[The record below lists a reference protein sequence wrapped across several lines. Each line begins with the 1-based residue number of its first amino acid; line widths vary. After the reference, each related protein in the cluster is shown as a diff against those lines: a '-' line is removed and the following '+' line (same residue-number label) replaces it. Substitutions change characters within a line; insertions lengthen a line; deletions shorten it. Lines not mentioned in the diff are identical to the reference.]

1 MSLNNPHQPLL
12 EAQLPYWARQATPSQ
27 WAALKQTQIA
37 PWQGQAWFANAAPD
51 LREAVNASQARLM
64 HAQAALACS
73 LEGLKQITEFAE
85 PLLQG
90 RLAQHGF
97 HASLHNTQLL
107 RVERSW
113 HWSVLHYLYRHR
125 RDNLLQAAL
134 QNFTDDEAFI
144 PESAIALSANILVTP
159 VRVHGSFPLGMQ
171 VPVARVAL
179 ESERYQVERLPLAPA
194 DFATLCRDLDLGS
207 AYQAHLEHHFA
218 RPATRALAIRVQK
231 DRLRLAADLAY
242 LRHLLDGSTRDQV
255 EQLLQGGAVRCWQ
268 LALFGTELHE
278 VMLIDAGSAG
288 LALYLP
294 GHDPALR
301 QCNTLDAVHDTLA
314 TLLLE
319 PEARQAFM
327 AYIRQDQR
335 RHFLDLLQQ
344 NLDATGNTAYDRPW
358 QRAAQADL
366 RPTREAITAEPF
378 AYYQDLHLARLKHE
392 ASLLAVPTAM
402 ADANARAR
410 RLEEWESL
418 GLDALNIAA
427 FFIPGAGPLMLAVT
441 ACQLLGEAF
450 EGYEAWQEGDRHLA
464 LRHLEAV
471 GLNLAVIGGFVAA
484 GKVIPKLFNS
494 PLMESLQ
501 QVRGNDGRYRL
512 WNEDLTPYRSA
523 VALPQAL
530 QPDALGQYLY
540 QGRHFIRMDGHLF
553 EQRFDHELQQWR
565 LIHPEKPD
573 AWQPPL
579 AHNAQ
584 GAWRGQHEQPGQW
597 PFAKLVQRLGEAY
610 ATFTPAQLTQA
621 GRLCG
626 IDAARL
632 RRVHLEGQPTP
643 PLLLDALQRMAAQ
656 AEVEALADQA
666 PPGLFERLYNGSAP
680 TTASTQKLL
689 DAYPRLSPALARRLL
704 APLGEAESLA
714 WQQHGQLP
722 ARVRQALEQV
732 HSELPLVRALEGVL
746 QPARA
751 SSDSERLLF
760 SALDAMPDWPGD
772 LRLELRGASPEGPR
786 LEQVGS
792 DQATSLRRVIKSHEG
807 YEVDLGERPAPALRD
822 PDLCRAVEQALSRSH
837 RDRLGIATAD
847 GRSLR
852 QRVLDWVDT
861 HRQTVAQRLW
871 GHQRVLRKPTGG
883 LRGGRPLAPEPP
895 QPRLAGSLAGAYRRL
910 FPDATD
916 QEFENWL
923 GHDED
928 NPYVDDIRSPT
939 QRLHDLQQRLDTLHR
954 DLQEWARPDPQRP
967 HQRHLAIRP
976 IINAWRRLSTIP
988 LEGGGRLYSLDLSG
1002 LELDNQALGSL
1013 ALPDDFTH
1021 VQHLSLSYNRSLS
1034 QLPAEFYER
1043 FPNLNRLLLANC
1055 RFDTVPRLGSPE
1067 QLAWLDLEGNR
1078 ITWSAQAQ
1086 QLLNRYSGL
1095 VVLDLSDNPLLQA
1108 PDLRGLGYLKT
1119 LFLTDCAL
1127 SELPQGLER
1136 MVEPIILDIGENQLL
1151 RLPDGFNLPRP
1162 VANALRLESEW
1173 LGAPVLEQIESYN
1186 AVHQVDLLVCEGDYL
1201 EFFDQT
1207 GPTER
1212 ALWQR
1217 LPLQYRRDLR
1227 ALLDLEPFL
1236 SRPQYARAEFWRS
1249 LALIDAHPA
1258 LRQQWLTHPP
1268 YDLFNL
1274 PL

>member
-1 MSLNNPHQPLL
+1 MPFENPHQPLL
-12 EAQLPYWARQATPSQ
+12 EAQLPHWARQATPNQ
-27 WAALKQTQIA
+27 WATLKQTQVA
-37 PWQGQAWFANAAPD
+37 PWQGQAWFDNAAPD
-51 LREAVNASQARLM
+51 LRQAVHASQARLT

-73 LEGLKQITEFAE
+73 LKGVKQITEFAE

-97 HASLHNTQLL
+97 HASLCNTQLL

-113 HWSVLHYLYRHR
+113 HWTVLRYLYRHR

-134 QNFTDDEAFI
+134 QNFADDEAFT
-144 PESAIALSANILVTP
+144 PESAIALSANIQVTP
-159 VRVHGSFPLGMQ
+159 VLVHGSFPLGMQ

-179 ESERYQVERLPLAPA
+179 KSERYQVERLPLAPA
-194 DFATLCRDLDLGS
+194 AFATLCRDLDLGN

-242 LRHLLDGSTRDQV
+242 LRHLLDGSARDQV

-268 LALFGTELHE
+268 LALFGTVLHE

-301 QCNTLDAVHDTLA
+301 QCNNLDAVHDTLA

-319 PEARQAFM
+319 PEARQAFT
-327 AYIRQDQR
+327 AYIRQDER
-335 RHFLDLLQQ
+335 THFLDLLQQ

-366 RPTREAITAEPF
+366 RPSREAITAEPF
-378 AYYQDLHLARLKHE
+378 AHYQDLHLARLKHE
-392 ASLLAVPTAM
+392 ASLLAVPTAI

-427 FFIPGAGPLMLAVT
+427 LFIPGAGTLMLAVT

-471 GLNLAVIGGFVAA
+471 GLNLAMIGGFAAA

-494 PLMESLQ
+494 PLMENLQ
-501 QVRGNDGRYRL
+501 QVCGNDGRYRL

-523 VALPQAL
+523 VALPPTL
-530 QPDALGQYLY
+530 QPNALGQYLY

-579 AHNAQ
+579 AHNAE

-610 ATFTPAQLTQA
+610 AAFTPTQLTQA

-643 PLLLDALQRMAAQ
+643 PLLLDTLQRMAAQ

-704 APLGEAESLA
+704 APLGEAESYA

-722 ARVRQALEQV
+722 ARVRQELEQV

-772 LRLELRGASPEGPR
+772 LRLELRSASPEGPR

-792 DQATSLRRVIKSHEG
+792 DQATSLRRVIKSLEG
-807 YEVDLGERPAPALRD
+807 YEVDLGERPVPALRD
-822 PDLCRAVEQALSRSH
+822 PDLCRAIEQALSRSH

-852 QRVLDWVDT
+852 QRVLDWVDK

-871 GHQRVLRKPTGG
+871 GHQTLRRKPMAG
-883 LRGGRPLAPEPP
+883 LRGGRPLAAEPP
-895 QPRLAGSLAGAYRRL
+895 RPRLAGSLAGAYRRL

-939 QRLHDLQQRLDTLHR
+939 QRLHDLQQRLDTLRR

-976 IINAWRRLSTIP
+976 ILNAWRRLSTIA
-988 LEGGGRLYSLDLSG
+988 LEGGGRFHSLDLSG
-1002 LELDNQALGSL
+1002 LELDNQALASL
-1013 ALPDDFTH
+1013 ALPDDFSH

-1034 QLPAEFYER
+1034 QLPAEFCRR

-1055 RFDTVPRLGSPE
+1055 RFDTVPRLSSPE

-1078 ITWSAQAQ
+1078 ITWSPQAQ
-1086 QLLNRYSGL
+1086 QALDRCSGL
-1095 VVLDLSDNPLLQA
+1095 VVLDLSGNPLLQA

-1119 LFLTDCAL
+1119 LFLTNCAL

-1136 MVEPIILDIGENQLL
+1136 VVEPIILDIGENQLL

-1173 LGAPVLEQIESYN
+1173 LGAPVLEQIEAYN
-1186 AVHQVDLLVCEGDYL
+1186 AVYQVDLLVCEGDYL

-1207 GPTER
+1207 GPAEM

-1227 ALLDLEPFL
+1227 ALLDLEPYL
-1236 SRPQYARAEFWRS
+1236 SRPQYARAEFWRR
-1249 LALIDAHPA
+1249 LALIDADPA

>member
-1 MSLNNPHQPLL
+1 MPANNPHQPLL
-12 EAQLPYWARQATPSQ
+12 EAQLPYWARQAAPDQ
-27 WAALKQTQIA
+27 WAALKQTQTA
-37 PWQGQAWFANAAPD
+37 PWQTQDWFANAAPD
-51 LREAVNASQARLM
+51 LRQAVHASQARLI
-64 HAQAALACS
+64 HSQAALARA
-73 LEGLKQITEFAE
+73 LKGLKQIAEFAE

-90 RLAQHGF
+90 SLAALGF
-97 HASLHNTQLL
+97 HAPLRSTELL
-107 RVERSW
+107 RVERDW
-113 HWSVLHYLYRHR
+113 HWIGLRYLYRHR

-134 QNFTDDEAFI
+134 QNFADDEVFTS
-144 PESAIALSANILVTP
+144 ESAIAPSRSIQVTAVQVQGSA
-159 VRVHGSFPLGMQ
+159 PLGMQ
-171 VPVARVAL
+171 VPVAHFAL
-179 ESERYQVERLPLAPA
+179 TSERYQVDRLPLAPA
-194 DFATLCRDLDLGS
+194 TFATMCRDLDLGS
-207 AYQAHLEHHFA
+207 AYQAHLEQHFA
-218 RPATRALAIRVQK
+218 RPATRALAIRVQQ

-268 LALFGTELHE
+268 LALFGTELQE

-301 QCNTLDAVHDTLA
+301 QCNNLDAVHDTLA

-319 PEARQAFM
+319 PDARQAFM
-327 AYIRQDQR
+327 PYIRQDER
-335 RHFLDLLQQ
+335 THFLDLLRQ
-344 NLDATGNTAYDRPW
+344 NLDVTGNTAYDRPW
-358 QRAAQADL
+358 QRAAHADL
-366 RPTREAITAEPF
+366 RPTRVAITAEPF
-378 AYYQDLHLARLKHE
+378 GHYQDLHLARLKHE
-392 ASLLAVPTAM
+392 ASLLAVPTAA

-427 FFIPGAGPLMLAVT
+427 FFIPGAGTLMLAVT

-450 EGYEAWQEGDRHLA
+450 EGYEAWHEGDRHLA

-471 GLNLAVIGGFVAA
+471 GLNLALVGAFVAA
-484 GKVIPKLFNS
+484 GKVVPKLFNS
-494 PLMESLQ
+494 PLMENLQ
-501 QVRGNDGRYRL
+501 QVRRNDGRYRL

-523 VALPQAL
+523 VTLPENL
-530 QPDALGQYLY
+530 QPNALGQYLY
-540 QGRHFIRMDGHLF
+540 EGRYFIRMDGQLF
-553 EQRFDHELQQWR
+553 EQRFDSHLQQWR
-565 LIHPEKPD
+565 AIHPEVPD

-579 AHNAQ
+579 AHNSQ

-597 PFAKLVQRLGEAY
+597 PFAKLVRRLGQPY
-610 ATFTPAQLTQA
+610 AAFTPEQLTQA

-626 IDAARL
+626 VDAARL

-643 PLLLDALQRMAAQ
+643 PLLLDVLQRMAAQ
-656 AEVEALADQA
+656 AEVEALADEA
-666 PPGLFERLYNGSAP
+666 SPGLFQQLYDGSATITP
-680 TTASTQKLL
+680 SSQKLL
-689 DAYPRLSPALARRLL
+689 DAYPRLSPALATRLL
-704 APLGEAESLA
+704 APLGETESLA
-714 WQQHGQLP
+714 WQQQGQLP
-722 ARVRQALEQV
+722 IQVRQTLEQV

-772 LRLELRGASPEGPR
+772 VRLELRGASPEGPR

-792 DQATSLRRVIKSHEG
+792 DQATHLRRVIKSVEG

-837 RDRLGIATAD
+837 RDMLGIPSAD
-847 GRSLR
+847 GSSLR
-852 QRVLDWVDT
+852 QHVLDWVDK
-861 HRQTVAQRLW
+861 HRETLAQRLW
-871 GHQRVLRKPTGG
+871 GHRTALRKPMGG

-923 GHDED
+923 GNDED

-939 QRLHDLQQRLDTLHR
+939 QRLHDLQQRLDTLRR
-954 DLQEWARPDPQRP
+954 DLHEWARPDPQHP

-976 IINAWRRLSTIP
+976 IINAWRRLSTIA
-988 LEGGGRLYSLDLSG
+988 LEGGGRLHSLDLSG
-1002 LELDNQALGSL
+1002 LELDNQALASL

-1043 FPNLNRLLLANC
+1043 FPNLNRLLLADC
-1055 RFDTVPRLGSPE
+1055 RFDSVPRLGRPE
-1067 QLAWLDLEGNR
+1067 HLAWLDLEGNR
-1078 ITWSAQAQ
+1078 ITWSTQAQ
-1086 QLLNRYSGL
+1086 QALNRCSGL
-1095 VVLDLSDNPLLQA
+1095 VVLDLSGNPLLQA
-1108 PDLRGLGYLKT
+1108 PDLRELAYLRT
-1119 LFLTDCAL
+1119 LFLNDCAL
-1127 SELPQGLER
+1127 SELPQGLSQ
-1136 MVEPIILDIGENQLL
+1136 MIEPNIVDIGDNQLL
-1151 RLPDGFNLPRP
+1151 RLPDGFNVPRP

-1173 LGAPVLEQIESYN
+1173 LGAPVLAQIEAYN
-1186 AVHQVDLLVCEGDYL
+1186 TVHQVDLLVCEGDYL
-1201 EFFDQT
+1201 EFFEQT
-1207 GPTER
+1207 GPAEM

-1227 ALLDLEPFL
+1227 PLLDLEPFL
-1236 SRPQYARAEFWRS
+1236 SHPRYAREEFWRR
-1249 LALIDAHPA
+1249 LALIDANPA

>member
-51 LREAVNASQARLM
+51 LREAVDASQARLM

-134 QNFTDDEAFI
+134 QNFTDDEAFT
-144 PESAIALSANILVTP
+144 PESAIALSANIQVTP
-159 VRVHGSFPLGMQ
+159 VLVHGSFPLGMQ

-207 AYQAHLEHHFA
+207 TYQAHLEHHFA

-268 LALFGTELHE
+268 LALFGIELHE

-378 AYYQDLHLARLKHE
+378 AHYQDLHLARLKHE

-610 ATFTPAQLTQA
+610 ATFTPAQLAQA

-626 IDAARL
+626 IDATRL

-656 AEVEALADQA
+656 AEVEALAGQA

-883 LRGGRPLAPEPP
+883 LRGGQPLAPEAP

-939 QRLHDLQQRLDTLHR
+939 QRLHDLQQRLDTLRR

-967 HQRHLAIRP
+967 HRRHLAIRP

-1173 LGAPVLEQIESYN
+1173 LGAPVLEQIETYN
-1186 AVHQVDLLVCEGDYL
+1186 AMHQVDLLVCEGDYL

-1236 SRPQYARAEFWRS
+1236 SRPQYARAEFWRR

>member
-1 MSLNNPHQPLL
+1 MPANNPHQPLL
-12 EAQLPYWARQATPSQ
+12 EAQLPHWARQATPNQ
-27 WAALKQTQIA
+27 WATLKQTQVA
-37 PWQGQAWFANAAPD
+37 PWQAQDWFANAAPD
-51 LREAVNASQARLM
+51 LRQAVHASQARLM

-73 LEGLKQITEFAE
+73 LKGLKQITEFAE
-85 PLLQG
+85 PMLQG
-90 RLAQHGF
+90 RLAEQGF
-97 HASLHNTQLL
+97 HAPLRNTQLL

-113 HWSVLHYLYRHR
+113 HWSVLRYLYRHR

-134 QNFTDDEAFI
+134 QNFADDEAFT
-144 PESAIALSANILVTP
+144 PESAIALSDNIQVTPILVN
-159 VRVHGSFPLGMQ
+159 GSFPLGMQ

-179 ESERYQVERLPLAPA
+179 KSEQYQVERLPLAPA
-194 DFATLCRDLDLGS
+194 AFATLCRDLDLGN
-207 AYQAHLEHHFA
+207 AYQAHLEEHFA

-242 LRHLLDGSTRDQV
+242 LRHLLDGNTRDQV
-255 EQLLQGGAVRCWQ
+255 EQLLQGGAVKCWQ
-268 LALFGTELHE
+268 LALFGTALHE

-301 QCNTLDAVHDTLA
+301 QCNNLDAVHDTLA

-319 PEARQAFM
+319 PEARQAFT
-327 AYIRQDQR
+327 AYIRQDER
-335 RHFLDLLQQ
+335 THFLDLLQQ
-344 NLDATGNTAYDRPW
+344 NLDATGSTAYDRQW
-358 QRAAQADL
+358 QRTAQADL
-366 RPTREAITAEPF
+366 RPTRVAITAEPF
-378 AYYQDLHLARLKHE
+378 GHYQDLHLARLKLE
-392 ASLLAVPTAM
+392 ASLLAVPTAT

-427 FFIPGAGPLMLAVT
+427 FFIPGVGTLMLAVT

-450 EGYEAWQEGDRHLA
+450 EGYEAWHEGDRHLA

-471 GLNLAVIGGFVAA
+471 GLNLAVIGGFVVA

-494 PLMESLQ
+494 PLMEHLQ

-512 WNEDLTPYRSA
+512 WNEDLTPYRST
-523 VALPQAL
+523 VTLPENL
-530 QPDALGQYLY
+530 QPNALGQYLY
-540 QGRHFIRMDGHLF
+540 EGRHFIRMDGQLF
-553 EQRFDHELQQWR
+553 EQRFDNDLQQWR
-565 LIHPEKPD
+565 AIHPEKPD

-597 PFAKLVQRLGEAY
+597 PFAKLVRRLGEAY
-610 ATFTPAQLTQA
+610 AAYTPEQLAQA

-656 AEVEALADQA
+656 AEVEALADKA

-680 TTASTQKLL
+680 TTPSTQKLL

-704 APLGEAESLA
+704 APLGEAELLA

-722 ARVRQALEQV
+722 TQVRQSLEQV

-746 QPARA
+746 QPART

-760 SALDAMPDWPGD
+760 SALDAMPDWPED
-772 LRLELRGASPEGPR
+772 LRLELHGASPEGPR
-786 LEQVGS
+786 LEHVGS
-792 DQATSLRRVIKSHEG
+792 DQATTLRRVIKSAEG
-807 YEVDLGERPAPALRD
+807 YEIDRGERPAPAPRD
-822 PDLCRAVEQALSRSH
+822 PDLCRALEQALPRSQ
-837 RDRLGIATAD
+837 RNMLGIPTAD
-847 GRSLR
+847 GSSLR
-852 QRVLDWVDT
+852 QRVLGWVDN
-861 HRQTVAQRLW
+861 HRETLAQRLW
-871 GHQRVLRKPTGG
+871 GDWALLRKPMGR
-883 LRGGRPLAPEPP
+883 LLGGRPLAPEPP
-895 QPRLAGSLAGAYRRL
+895 QPRLVGSLAGAYRRL

-923 GHDED
+923 GSDED

-939 QRLHDLQQRLDTLHR
+939 QRLRALQQRLNTLRR
-954 DLQEWARPDPQRP
+954 DLQEWARPDPQHP

-976 IINAWRRLSTIP
+976 ILNARRRLSTVA
-988 LEGGGRLYSLDLSG
+988 LEGGGRMHSLDLSG
-1002 LELDNQALGSL
+1002 LELDNQALTSL

-1021 VQHLSLSYNRSLS
+1021 VEHLSLSNNRSLS

-1043 FPNLNRLLLANC
+1043 FPNLKRLLLTDC
-1055 RFDTVPRLGSPE
+1055 RFDTMPRLGRPE
-1067 QLAWLDLEGNR
+1067 HLTWLDLEGNR
-1078 ITWSAQAQ
+1078 ITWDAQAQ
-1086 QLLNRYSGL
+1086 HALNRCSGL
-1095 VVLDLSDNPLLQA
+1095 AVLDLSGNPLLQA
-1108 PDLRGLGYLKT
+1108 PDLRELAYLKT
-1119 LFLTDCAL
+1119 LFLNDCAL
-1127 SELPQGLER
+1127 RELPQGLDR
-1136 MVEPIILDIGENQLL
+1136 MVEPIILDIGDNQLL
-1151 RLPDGFNLPRP
+1151 RLPDGFNVPRP
-1162 VANALRLESEW
+1162 VADALRLESDW
-1173 LGAPVLEQIESYN
+1173 LGAPVLAQIEAYN
-1186 AVHQVDLLVCEGDYL
+1186 AVHQVDLLVCAGDYL
-1201 EFFDQT
+1201 EFFERT
-1207 GPTER
+1207 GPAEM

-1227 ALLDLEPFL
+1227 PLLELEPFL
-1236 SRPQYARAEFWRS
+1236 SHPRYARTEFWRR
-1249 LALIDAHPA
+1249 LALIDEDPA

>member
-1 MSLNNPHQPLL
+1 MPFENPHQPLL
-12 EAQLPYWARQATPSQ
+12 EAQLPHWARQATPKQ
-27 WAALKQTQIA
+27 WATLKQTQVA
-37 PWQGQAWFANAAPD
+37 PWQGQAWFDNAAPD
-51 LREAVNASQARLM
+51 LRQAVHASQARLM

-73 LEGLKQITEFAE
+73 LKGVKQITEFAE

-97 HASLHNTQLL
+97 HASLCNTQLL
-107 RVERSW
+107 RVERTW
-113 HWSVLHYLYRHR
+113 HWTVLRYLYRHR

-134 QNFTDDEAFI
+134 QNFADDEAFT
-144 PESAIALSANILVTP
+144 PESAIALSADIQVTP
-159 VRVHGSFPLGMQ
+159 VLVHGSFSLGMQ

-179 ESERYQVERLPLAPA
+179 KSERYQVERLPLAPA
-194 DFATLCRDLDLGS
+194 AFATLCRDLDLGN

-268 LALFGTELHE
+268 LALFGTVLHE

-301 QCNTLDAVHDTLA
+301 QCNNLDAVHDTLA

-327 AYIRQDQR
+327 AYIRQDER

-366 RPTREAITAEPF
+366 RPSREAITAEPF
-378 AYYQDLHLARLKHE
+378 AHYQDLHLARLKHE
-392 ASLLAVPTAM
+392 ASLLAVPTAI

-427 FFIPGAGPLMLAVT
+427 FFIPGAGTLMLAVT

-471 GLNLAVIGGFVAA
+471 GLNLAMIGGFAAA

-494 PLMESLQ
+494 PLMENLQ
-501 QVRGNDGRYRL
+501 QVCGNDGRYRL

-523 VALPQAL
+523 VALPPTL
-530 QPDALGQYLY
+530 QPNALGQYLY

-579 AHNAQ
+579 AHNAE

-610 ATFTPAQLTQA
+610 AAFTPAQLTQA

-643 PLLLDALQRMAAQ
+643 PLLLDTLQRMAAQ

-704 APLGEAESLA
+704 APLGEAESYA

-722 ARVRQALEQV
+722 ARVRQSLEQV

-772 LRLELRGASPEGPR
+772 LRLELRSASPEGPR

-792 DQATSLRRVIKSHEG
+792 DQATSLRRVIKSLEG
-807 YEVDLGERPAPALRD
+807 YEVDLGERPVPALRD
-822 PDLCRAVEQALSRSH
+822 PDLCRAIEQALSRSH

-852 QRVLDWVDT
+852 QRVLDWVDK

-871 GHQRVLRKPTGG
+871 GHQTLRRKLMPG
-883 LRGGRPLAPEPP
+883 LRGGRPLAAEPP

-939 QRLHDLQQRLDTLHR
+939 QRLHDLQQRLDTLRR

-976 IINAWRRLSTIP
+976 ILNAWRRLSTIA
-988 LEGGGRLYSLDLSG
+988 LEGGGRFHSLDLSG
-1002 LELDNQALGSL
+1002 LELDNQALASL
-1013 ALPDDFTH
+1013 TLPDDFSH

-1034 QLPAEFYER
+1034 QLPAEFCRR

-1055 RFDTVPRLGSPE
+1055 RFDTVPRLSSPE

-1078 ITWSAQAQ
+1078 ITWSPQAQ
-1086 QLLNRYSGL
+1086 QALDRCSGL
-1095 VVLDLSDNPLLQA
+1095 VVLDLSGNPLLQA

-1136 MVEPIILDIGENQLL
+1136 VVEPIILDIGENQLL

-1173 LGAPVLEQIESYN
+1173 LGAPVLEQIEAYN

-1207 GPTER
+1207 GPAEM

-1217 LPLQYRRDLR
+1217 LPPQYRRDLR

-1236 SRPQYARAEFWRS
+1236 SRPQYARAEFWRR
-1249 LALIDAHPA
+1249 LALIDADPA